1 MAIVRMM
8 SQEADVCPA
17 LGSRVRARDLPRVI
31 RLSWPS
37 RLVIGAAIAVAIVGA
52 VRGLPDKEERE
63 AAQGAPCPSWAAR
76 KRHRSRRR
84 RDHAGD
90 KAQS

>member
-1 MAIVRMM
+1 M
-8 SQEADVCPA
+8 
-17 LGSRVRARDLPRVI
+17 

-63 AAQGAPCPSWAAR
+63 APRAAPCPSWAAR

-84 RDHAGD
+84 RDHAGERRNHD
-90 KAQS
+90 HSLVGIDLGEHFLAPA